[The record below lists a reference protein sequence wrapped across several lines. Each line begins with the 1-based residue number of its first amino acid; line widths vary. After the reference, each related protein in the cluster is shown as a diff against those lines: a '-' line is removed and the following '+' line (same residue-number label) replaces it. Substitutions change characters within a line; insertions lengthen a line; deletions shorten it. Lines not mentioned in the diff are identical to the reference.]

1 MDNELENVE
10 LNQEDVENVK
20 EELRERAAEDLAD
33 AVRIEYG
40 NAQEDV
46 EVVNNV
52 KAKLDQMLK
61 GLTEGKD
68 EYFAKTEDNLT
79 KFRELASYFQTS
91 IDTNAATNPNLSNL
105 LKEQLTSVDKAI
117 AELEKSLTDYENKI
131 NIIDTA
137 VKYFEFKVADDGK
150 CYVEQFA
157 IDFAKL
163 LLA

>member
-1 MDNELENVE
+1 MDENFENNELNKEDLENVT
-10 LNQEDVENVK
+10 
-20 EELRERAAEDLAD
+20 EELKEKAAEDLENA
-33 AVRIEYG
+33 IKFEYG

-46 EVVNNV
+46 DVVNNV

-61 GLTEGKD
+61 GLTDGKD

-91 IDTNAATNPNLSNL
+91 IDTNAATNANLANL
-105 LKEQLTSVDKAI
+105 LKEQLTSVNKAI
-117 AELEKSLTDYENKI
+117 DELEKSLRDYDNKI
-131 NIIDTA
+131 NIIKNA
-137 VKYFEFKVADDGK
+137 IRYFEFEVKEDGK
-150 CYVEQFA
+150 CYVQQFA